1 MQEQK
6 KINSEVLKEIKAISN
21 GDELKKFIEEKI
33 LPLANDIGYQFSVEE
48 LLDFEKNSVKNIS
61 VNDLKNVSG
70 GTNLRNFI
78 TGGII
83 SFTALGA
90 GIISSNNSAG
100 AELINKDVTTAN
112 IVLEN
117 SIDKINKSSE
127 KDFLKSNLDEKKEE
141 HILKENEIIPKKIS
155 KDTLEKA
162 EKTDPIIK
170 PKEENPKLS
179 LKQEKLDK
187 KEKDLS
193 DSTLKETN
201 KISQEDTSSIINPKE
216 DKLTAAKEEIPK
228 LSSIQE
234 KLGQEEKQAKSS
246 DENLTLTENSISSLP
261 SKSSSP
267 KKDLKIVQSSENTN
281 SLKKSS
287 RITDEQKLYALKALN
302 LQDAYALL
310 ESGVIENLRLYGNI
324 SNIEL
329 NSDETRNYIED
340 KGEDFTKILTIL
352 FPSSTGI
359 LNTNGG
365 TSKHINFSK
374 QTSGKKERLQL
385 IAKYCAFLND
395 YRNNKCN
402 INFTTEIPRYIND
415 KGLPIQGDASKI
427 VNLLDKYQIIEG
439 TGDKKG
445 RTIYKNL
452 RQEKMQLYVSFIKA
466 LKQAIDL
473 EKENETPY
481 PNYLTEHILMAY
493 MIKELDNEKD
503 IENLY
508 KEITLALSRNESS
521 KIGSSADIK
530 EEIKSEKERLDKL
543 NEVINEIKIQELSP
557 YKNKTASNDS
567 SYHISKVKDGKVIF
581 FENTFSDCA
590 DITARHI
597 INLVTYSKDQNWNT
611 LLPGSKK
618 ELEQLNKKLKEVID
632 AINSHDS
639 AKFYDLKTRVQMF
652 FLYQRG
658 LQEDED
664 EKYKEYRSI
673 NGADDVTILARTLWE
688 YVICNMDNENDT
700 DFYKNSYANLKGNIE
715 LKSGYENLLK
725 LMWNIAK
732 SLNLEDI
739 NKAQIAINKFHIE
752 KMQKIWKKL

>member
-127 KDFLKSNLDEKKEE
+127 KDFLKSKLDEKKEE

-170 PKEENPKLS
+170 TKEENPKLS

-201 KISQEDTSSIINPKE
+201 KISQGDTSSIINPKE

-267 KKDLKIVQSSENTN
+267 KKDLKSASITDSVKDLKIVQSSANTN

-324 SNIEL
+324 SNI
-329 NSDETRNYIED
+329 
-340 KGEDFTKILTIL
+340 
-352 FPSSTGI
+352 
-359 LNTNGG
+359 
-365 TSKHINFSK
+365 
-374 QTSGKKERLQL
+374 
-385 IAKYCAFLND
+385 
-395 YRNNKCN
+395 
-402 INFTTEIPRYIND
+402 
-415 KGLPIQGDASKI
+415 
-427 VNLLDKYQIIEG
+427 
-439 TGDKKG
+439 
-445 RTIYKNL
+445 
-452 RQEKMQLYVSFIKA
+452 
-466 LKQAIDL
+466 
-473 EKENETPY
+473 
-481 PNYLTEHILMAY
+481 
-493 MIKELDNEKD
+493 
-503 IENLY
+503 
-508 KEITLALSRNESS
+508 
-521 KIGSSADIK
+521 
-530 EEIKSEKERLDKL
+530 
-543 NEVINEIKIQELSP
+543 
-557 YKNKTASNDS
+557 
-567 SYHISKVKDGKVIF
+567 
-581 FENTFSDCA
+581 
-590 DITARHI
+590 
-597 INLVTYSKDQNWNT
+597 
-611 LLPGSKK
+611 
-618 ELEQLNKKLKEVID
+618 
-632 AINSHDS
+632 
-639 AKFYDLKTRVQMF
+639 
-652 FLYQRG
+652 
-658 LQEDED
+658 
-664 EKYKEYRSI
+664 
-673 NGADDVTILARTLWE
+673 
-688 YVICNMDNENDT
+688 
-700 DFYKNSYANLKGNIE
+700 
-715 LKSGYENLLK
+715 
-725 LMWNIAK
+725 
-732 SLNLEDI
+732 
-739 NKAQIAINKFHIE
+739 
-752 KMQKIWKKL
+752 